1 MDKVGV
7 IILHY
12 NSEED
17 TRQCLNSLMHHRQD
31 YNSLKLFVVTNQ
43 SSIKFISSLKKNYPK
58 IDLIENKTN
67 LGFAA
72 GNNIGISKALGF
84 GCEYILILNNDT
96 IVTPDLVPKL
106 ILFAQQ
112 DSLIGLISPKI
123 YFAPGFEYHKKLYS
137 NQERGKVIW
146 YAGGKID
153 WSNIYAYHRGVD
165 EVDTGQFESSQET
178 DFATGCCMLIKRSV
192 IDKIGLLD
200 KKYFLYY
207 EDVDYSVRAKRAGF
221 SVKYCAATYL
231 WHKNASSSGRPGSKI
246 HVYYQ
251 TRNRLYFGFK
261 YAPFRVKKSLLVE
274 SLKSYFKGGIQVKS
288 VKDYYLGKMGRASL

>member
-123 YFAPGFEYHKKLYS
+123 YFAPRFEYHKNRYTEIEKG
-137 NQERGKVIW
+137 RVIW
-146 YAGGKID
+146 YAGGKFD
-153 WSNIYAYHRGVD
+153 WSNIIASHRGVD
-165 EVDTGQFESSQET
+165 EVDREQFNKSSDT

-192 IDKIGLLD
+192 IEKIGFFD
-200 KKYFLYY
+200 KNYFLYF
-207 EDVDYSVRAKRAGF
+207 EDVDYSVRAKKAGF
-221 SVKYCAATYL
+221 KIKYYPNTYL
-231 WHKNASSSGRPGSKI
+231 WHKNAASSGKPGSRLHI
-246 HVYYQ
+246 YYQ
-251 TRNRLYFGFK
+251 TRNRLYFGYK
-261 YAPFRVKKSLLVE
+261 YAPFWTKKSLALE
-274 SLKSYFKGGIQVKS
+274 SLKMFFKGDIYTRAVS
-288 VKDYYLGKMGRASL
+288 DYYLGKMGQSQI